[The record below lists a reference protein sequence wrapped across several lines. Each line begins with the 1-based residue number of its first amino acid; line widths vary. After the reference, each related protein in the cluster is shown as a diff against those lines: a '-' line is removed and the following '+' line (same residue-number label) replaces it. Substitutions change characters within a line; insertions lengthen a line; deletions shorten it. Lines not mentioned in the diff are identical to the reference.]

1 LSTST
6 FEINKNKR
14 GGGVNF
20 WKAKEVIRAKKKK
33 DFFTAD
39 LRLLSCFR
47 NGLIRYLEFHRIFI
61 NVMLLKWLPKPV

>member
-1 LSTST
+1 M
-6 FEINKNKR
+6 
-14 GGGVNF
+14 NF